1 MRRPLLIS
9 LILCTSAATVA
20 ACKKAEPPTG
30 PSPTGNVV
38 YAAIGASDG
47 IGYGGSAPC
56 IVFDPNCPSGTGYV
70 YVLKRRLQADGRD
83 VTLTN
88 LSVPGAVIS
97 PAFQT
102 LARDIGRNDI
112 LATFFNQ
119 ANAVPRETTHV
130 TIFAGGNDA
139 NVIGENIAA
148 GRGAADIRGF
158 VDQHIQQFGNDLVEL
173 VSRVRSNAPNAR
185 IVVINLPNLG
195 AAPYVAGRTT
205 LEKAILQ
212 RIAVGLTDRVNAL
225 TSQNVIVADMM
236 CDSRVY
242 EPSSFS
248 ADGFH
253 PSDRGYGL
261 MADLAYPALATGA
274 APPPSSTCQ
283 QRSLVPIF

>member
-1 MRRPLLIS
+1 MRRLLLIS
-9 LILCTSAATVA
+9 LLVCTFAANAA
-20 ACKKAEPPTG
+20 ACKKADSPTG

-47 IGYGGSAPC
+47 IGYGSSAPC
-56 IVFDPNCPSGTGYV
+56 IVFDPNCPSGMGYV
-70 YVLKRRLQADGRD
+70 YVLKRRLQAEGRD
-83 VTLTN
+83 VALTN

-112 LATFFNQ
+112 FATFFNQ
-119 ANAVPRETTHV
+119 ANSVPRETTHV
-130 TIFAGGNDA
+130 TIFTGGNDA
-139 NVIGENIAA
+139 NVIGENVAA

-158 VDQHIQQFGNDLVEL
+158 VDQHVQQFGNDLVEL

-185 IVVINLPNLG
+185 IVAINLPNLG

-212 RIAVGLTDRVNAL
+212 RIAVGLTDRINAL

-242 EPSSFS
+242 EPGSFS

-253 PSDRGYGL
+253 PSDRGYAL
-261 MADLAYPALATGA
+261 MADLAYPALANGT
-274 APPPSSTCQ
+274 APSPSSTCP
-283 QRSLVPIF
+283 QRSLIPIF